1 MLLQIKC
8 HCTLVLVS
16 YASSKCTV
24 NIAFHVKKIMC
35 SISRLSESCSHVGAV
50 LFAVEAGVKMRATC
64 TSEQCKWLMPSHVKK
79 IPACPVTLID
89 FSSAKSKK
97 RKLECSIDGCTSTQK
112 VGKSLPCPRVQRDS
126 ETYCRFFESLSK
138 NCPRSAALMSREPYH
153 KEFVPQSSMLPKTV
167 PEYRTPETL
176 QLPPKDLE
184 ELCLDFQLEELT
196 LSQVQAVE
204 RATRSQ
210 SASSIWFR
218 QRAGRVTASK
228 LKQVLKTNPQ
238 QPSKSLIKA
247 ICYPEAYRFTTAAT
261 SYGCKHEA
269 QARGA
274 YEKLMSQEHAGFS
287 CMDSGLWLNPK
298 WPYMGSS
305 PDGIVTC
312 DCHGTGICEIKCP
325 HSQRDAVNLR
335 MRAGEKGFCL
345 ISDGDNVTL
354 DPTHDYYYQI
364 QAQLHIANAEYCDF
378 VVWNRNDIFVER
390 ILPDLEFWDDAIPK
404 VECFFRNSI
413 LPEILGQQVTN
424 IHV

>member
-1 MLLQIKC
+1 M
-8 HCTLVLVS
+8 
-16 YASSKCTV
+16 
-24 NIAFHVKKIMC
+24 
-35 SISRLSESCSHVGAV
+35 
-50 LFAVEAGVKMRATC
+50 
-64 TSEQCKWLMPSHVKK
+64 
-79 IPACPVTLID
+79 
-89 FSSAKSKK
+89 
-97 RKLECSIDGCTSTQK
+97 
-112 VGKSLPCPRVQRDS
+112 
-126 ETYCRFFESLSK
+126 
-138 NCPRSAALMSREPYH
+138 AAQVH
-153 KEFVPQSSMLPKTV
+153 K
-167 PEYRTPETL
+167 
-176 QLPPKDLE
+176 
-184 ELCLDFQLEELT
+184 
-196 LSQVQAVE
+196 
-204 RATRSQ
+204 
-210 SASSIWFR
+210 
-218 QRAGRVTASK
+218 
-228 LKQVLKTNPQ
+228 
-238 QPSKSLIKA
+238 
-247 ICYPEAYRFTTAAT
+247 

-325 HSQRDAVNLR
+325 HSQKDAVNLR